1 MTSLSQAERTLT
13 QLDIARLS
21 RRLLNDRSSQ
31 LVDWLD
37 EATVVEATQVP
48 DDLITMNSLFTVE
61 DLQSGE
67 TKNIKICYPES
78 TDPAHGSI
86 SVLSPAGASFLGR
99 RVGET
104 VVWRN
109 PQGKEHS
116 AVVKKV
122 LFQPEACGDYAL

>member
-1 MTSLSQAERTLT
+1 MASLSYAERTLT
-13 QLDIARLS
+13 QLDVARLS
-21 RRLLNDRSSQ
+21 RRLPNDKSSP

-48 DDLITMNSLFTVE
+48 DDLITMNSLFMVE

-78 TDPAHGSI
+78 ADPAHGNI
-86 SVLSPAGASFLGR
+86 SVLSPVGASFLGR

-104 VVWRN
+104 VVWRS

-116 AVVKKV
+116 ALVKQV